1 MLDRLFH
8 LKRLGTSARAEVLA
22 GATTFVTMAYIIVV
36 NPAILEAAGIPRGP
50 SMVATI
56 LTAAAGCLVM
66 GLWANRPFAIAPY
79 MGENAFIAYTVCQG
93 MGFSWQTALG
103 AVFLSGV
110 AFIVL
115 TVTRLRAALAES
127 IPVPLRYSFAVG
139 IGLFLAFIGL
149 NEMGVVTLGAP
160 SAPVRIGDLGAPA
173 TLIAVGTFIGMELL
187 LMWRVPGAIL
197 LAILGGA
204 AAAFLAGAAP
214 PPEAVVSPP
223 PSLAPVFARLDL
235 SSTLSFGFLNVA
247 LVVFVMAFLDTI
259 ATLIGVSS
267 RAGFLDADGH
277 LPGIERPMLADA
289 VATTLAG
296 VLGTTTAGAY
306 IESAA
311 GVEAGGRSGLT
322 ALVVGALFLLALF
335 FAPVLTAIPPCAYGP
350 ALVVVGLLMIQ
361 AVTRI
366 PFDRLEEAIPALAV
380 MILMSFTYNI
390 AIGMTSGFVLYPV
403 FMTAAGRA
411 REVRPGLWALAAL
424 SVLLFVFYPTK

>member
-1 MLDRLFH
+1 MLDRVFG
-8 LKRLGTSARAEVLA
+8 LKRLGTSARTEVLA
-22 GATTFVTMAYIIVV
+22 GVTTFVTMAYIIVV
-36 NPAILEAAGIPRGP
+36 NPAILEVAGMPKGP
-50 SMVATI
+50 AMVATI
-56 LTAAAGCLVM
+56 LTAAVGCFMM

-79 MGENAFIAYTVCQG
+79 MGENAFIAYTVCLG

-115 TVTRLRAALAES
+115 TLTRLRAILAEA
-127 IPVPLRYSFAVG
+127 IPLSLRYALAVG

-149 NEMGVVTLGAP
+149 NVMGVVTLGVP
-160 SAPVRIGDLGAPA
+160 GAPVKLGDIGSPS
-173 TLIAVGTFIGMELL
+173 TLVAVGTFVAMEVM

-204 AAAFLAGAAP
+204 VAAFLVGAAP
-214 PPEAVVSPP
+214 LPSAVVSMP
-223 PSLAPVFARLDL
+223 PSIAPVFAQLDL
-235 SSTLSFGFLNVA
+235 SATLSFGFLNVA
-247 LVVFVMAFLDTI
+247 LVVFIMAFLDTI
-259 ATLIGVSS
+259 GTLIGVSS
-267 RAGFLDADGH
+267 RAGFLDANGN

-296 VLGTTTAGAY
+296 VFGTTTAGAY

-311 GVEAGGRSGLT
+311 GVEAGGRTGLT
-322 ALVVGALFLLALF
+322 ALVVGVLFLATLF

-350 ALVVVGLLMIQ
+350 ALVAVGLLMIQ

-380 MILMSFTYNI
+380 MLLMSFTYNI
-390 AIGMTSGFVLYPV
+390 AIGMTSGFVLYPL
-403 FMTAAGRA
+403 FMVASGRA

-424 SVLLFVFYPTK
+424 SLVLLVFYPRG